1 MKVLKSYYFG
11 FDLEEITRVMVYVEN
26 NYVGGVDY
34 IMHIGLG
41 DDCMNCLEVC
51 SEEMLKDSKLGELIV
66 ECVGEGERVSERE
79 TAELG
84 TPPTFK

>member
-11 FDLEEITRVMVYVEN
+11 FDLVEITRVMVYVEN

-34 IMHIGLG
+34 NMYIGLG

-51 SEEMLKDSKLGELIV
+51 SEEMLRDSKLGELIV
-66 ECVGEGERVSERE
+66 ECVGEGEFEE
-79 TAELG
+79 DEYDEDEDEN
-84 TPPTFK
+84 

>member
-11 FDLEEITRVMVYVEN
+11 FDLEEITKVMVYVKN

-34 IMHIGLG
+34 KMYIGLG

-66 ECVGEGERVSERE
+66 ECVGEGEFDEDE
-79 TAELG
+79 HL
-84 TPPTFK
+84 